1 MCGDVCVF
9 VRVCEIRFMCDS
21 CMICVLEV
29 LVRCLVL
36 CCELCCCDEM

>member
-1 MCGDVCVF
+1 
-9 VRVCEIRFMCDS
+9 MCDS

-36 CCELCCCDEM
+36 CCELCCGDEM